1 MPLLIL
7 ALASFLGFFIILAL
21 LWFATARESRE
32 LHRQRSQTLIRPLTR
47 PLALLSIADAF
58 DPIHAILWEAPIAAL
73 QLVESAGAA
82 GVQAARL
89 HPIFAKAAAYFP
101 EIYEGCSFV
110 QWLQFLEQNRLIS
123 WDGYRVVLTLEGRE
137 FLKYRFT
144 TDALVGA

>member
-32 LHRQRSQTLIRPLTR
+32 LHRQRSQTLIRPL
-47 PLALLSIADAF
+47 ALLSIADAF
-58 DPIHAILWEAPIAAL
+58 DPIHGILWEAPIAAL
-73 QLVESAGAA
+73 QLIESAGTA

-110 QWLQFLEQNRLIS
+110 QWLQFLEQNRLVS
-123 WDGYRVVLTLEGRE
+123 WDGYRVVLTLEGRK

-144 TDALVGA
+144 TDALVRA